1 MPRVP
6 EPHCPEPGCPNRGT
20 CREHHYRSRS
30 AKKYN
35 RRDWRELSKRIRRD
49 RPTCETDGC
58 DQPSEHVDHI
68 DGDEN
73 NDAEWNLQALCNPCH
88 SIKGHLAGELHR
100 PQRDLSGPYGTTD
113 VTLVAGPP
121 GSGKSTYVHD
131 HAQRG
136 DLIVDYDLI
145 FRAISGLDTH
155 DRPPELRG
163 HVLDARDAILSRLE
177 IRPGE
182 VERAW
187 IIHAAPKAEQRAS
200 FRARYNARTI
210 VILTPPDV
218 CRARFEQ
225 RPSNDDWAGGWEQH
239 LETWWRDYELSPSDH
254 VVRMQEQAPADA

>member
-1 MPRVP
+1 MPRIP

-20 CREHHYRSRS
+20 CREHRYRSRS

-35 RRDWRELSKRIRRD
+35 NREWRELSKRIRRD

-68 DGDEN
+68 DGDET

-113 VTLVAGPP
+113 TTLVAGPP
-121 GSGKSTYVHD
+121 GSGKTTYVHT

-145 FRAISGLDTH
+145 FRALSGLDTH
-155 DRPPELRG
+155 DRPTDLRG
-163 HVLDARDAILSRLE
+163 HVLDARDAVLSRLE

-182 VERAW
+182 VQRAW

-200 FRARYNARTI
+200 LRARFDARVVLMLTPRE
-210 VILTPPDV
+210 VCAQRLAARDRSGGWQAALDAWWSTYDPSPSDEILTPEV
-218 CRARFEQ
+218 T
-225 RPSNDDWAGGWEQH
+225 
-239 LETWWRDYELSPSDH
+239 LRDGAK
-254 VVRMQEQAPADA
+254 VG